1 MTLWLAVTK
10 DKYELPLAVADSA
23 AELGAQIGKSRTAIY
38 DAIKYAKKYGKRCSY
53 VRVKIIDTESGN
65 E

>member
-10 DKYELPLAVADSA
+10 DKYELPLAVADTA
-23 AELGAQIGKSRTAIY
+23 AELGAQIGKSSTSIWKAVR
-38 DAIKYAKKYGKRCSY
+38 YAEKHGTRCAY
-53 VRVKIIDTESGN
+53 VRVKIENTWSDN